1 MYKGIMAVVIN
12 GTEISDG
19 ALDADYDDE
28 SGKLFVASL
37 DPGARMILGTPLD
50 KHEAGLAGLEISS
63 AKDLTGISVEG
74 VLRDDNLKVEVTNNT
89 EEVAFAIWIKPE
101 FFRE

>member
-1 MYKGIMAVVIN
+1 MYKGIMAVVIK

-28 SGKLFVASL
+28 TGKLFVASL

-50 KHEAGLAGLEISS
+50 KHEA
-63 AKDLTGISVEG
+63 
-74 VLRDDNLKVEVTNNT
+74 
-89 EEVAFAIWIKPE
+89 
-101 FFRE
+101 